1 MDPKK
6 LAAVEDTGDRDR
18 LTKLLAAAD
27 PFASKPAGKRA
38 TVDAPKLAGREAA
51 AKLLLLLSESCPPAA
66 TGSSWNR
73 CGGAVHSDI
82 ILGVSVVPPLLA
94 VPAGWDGL

>member
-18 LTKLLAAAD
+18 LTELLAAAD

-38 TVDAPKLAGREAA
+38 TVDAP
-51 AKLLLLLSESCPPAA
+51 
-66 TGSSWNR
+66 
-73 CGGAVHSDI
+73 
-82 ILGVSVVPPLLA
+82 
-94 VPAGWDGL
+94 